1 MPKWEYKDYLG
12 WDEQGDGKLFYGLY
26 VQNGRIKGE
35 QKKALRA
42 VIERYELPVTL
53 TPHQNIILRDVD
65 PAWKADI
72 SATLAAVGL
81 GDWNT
86 WDSLDRCARRH
97 DQTRGA
103 CTGPIPHG
111 RGYAGCMQHAPM
123 STKTKSAKS
132 VRQCVCRITCCQQ
145 L

>member
-1 MPKWEYKDYLG
+1 MSSFAVLRC
-12 WDEQGDGKLFYGLY
+12 L
-26 VQNGRIKGE
+26 QNGRIKGE

-65 PAWKADI
+65 PAWQADI

-86 WDSLDRCARRH
+86 WDSLDRWG
-97 DQTRGA
+97 Q
-103 CTGPIPHG
+103 
-111 RGYAGCMQHAPM
+111 AGSVHAVLYDVDDVYDETDLM
-123 STKTKSAKS
+123 TA
-132 VRQCVCRITCCQQ
+132 
-145 L
+145 